1 MDSGRGHDI
10 QDIGGKVSGD
20 YLRAGLSYE
29 GTRGNTLS
37 VHCDSLVRQITG
49 QQQVSNIVHRGHE

>member
-1 MDSGRGHDI
+1 
-10 QDIGGKVSGD
+10 
-20 YLRAGLSYE
+20 
-29 GTRGNTLS
+29 